1 LSAENLSSSSIKLT
15 EVEVAVVV
23 GDALGE
29 VDIAGL
35 AVTVLVEES
44 STEDGD
50 GTITLDGEV
59 DVLGGAR
66 EAGALPEE
74 VALEQV
80 SN

>member
-1 LSAENLSSSSIKLT
+1 LQTAAEKLT
-15 EVEVAVVV
+15 EVELAVVV

-35 AVTVLVEES
+35 AVALLVEEGGA
-44 STEDGD
+44 ENRD
-50 GTITLDGEV
+50 GTIALDGEV
-59 DVLGGAR
+59 DVLGGAG

>member
-1 LSAENLSSSSIKLT
+1 LQTAAEKLT
-15 EVEVAVVV
+15 EVELAVVV

-35 AVTVLVEES
+35 AVALLVEEGGA
-44 STEDGD
+44 ENRD

>member
-1 LSAENLSSSSIKLT
+1 MQTAAEKLT
-15 EVEVAVVV
+15 EVELAVVV

-35 AVTVLVEES
+35 AVALLVEEGGA
-44 STEDGD
+44 ENRD

>member
-1 LSAENLSSSSIKLT
+1 M
-15 EVEVAVVV
+15 AVVV

-35 AVTVLVEES
+35 AVAILVEES

-50 GTITLDGEV
+50 GTVTLDGEV

-74 VALEQV
+74 VALEYV